1 MHTYIRTYAHVYS
14 VYSQS
19 IRVTHTCVSYVS
31 LRYESSLV
39 SSPRRFM
46 VMSLSA
52 SPDLPALAFPV
63 ALFWGSTVPS
73 ARFGRS
79 RGGNVKPRSLPPHTV
94 SGSGSVSLCLS
105 QLSIFVTS
113 FQMTMFESAAKA
125 IVQGEAPL
133 FYVGACVS
141 LLIKPL
147 LKKEF
152 QMLGLFHILLPISVI
167 LLAGTQVLTATP
179 TPLDCCLRSSR
190 GAALPRAAWFGA
202 QW

>member
-1 MHTYIRTYAHVYS
+1 MHAYMYTDIPTYMHTYIRTYAHVYS

-105 QLSIFVTS
+105 QLSTS
-113 FQMTMFESAAKA
+113 VRNQRSDDHVRK
-125 IVQGEAPL
+125 
-133 FYVGACVS
+133 C
-141 LLIKPL
+141 
-147 LKKEF
+147 
-152 QMLGLFHILLPISVI
+152 
-167 LLAGTQVLTATP
+167 
-179 TPLDCCLRSSR
+179 SSR
-190 GAALPRAAWFGA
+190 ELA
-202 QW
+202 